1 MGRQRGV
8 AFGDLLLIDLI
19 EFIQNLRNKQ
29 WLESGCPGPI
39 SAMDSHT
46 LKCKTAHCMNFLD
59 GVRQHFG
66 VDTPGAL
73 G

>member
-19 EFIQNLRNKQ
+19 EFIPNLRNKQ

-46 LKCKTAHCMNFLD
+46 LKCKTAHCMNFID
-59 GVRQHFG
+59 GVRQHFW
-66 VDTPGAL
+66 VDTPGAR
-73 G
+73 